1 MTRSG
6 GIAAI
11 AAAVAVAG
19 TWLAWRDDAA
29 SVARPHPLDGAAV
42 FMAKG
47 CAVCHDAS
55 GSRAAF
61 DGFPSLVDAPQ
72 WAADRNPDLSAEEYV
87 RQSVLAP
94 GEYISPAFTT
104 SAGPTDAMPGL
115 QVSAAEL
122 DALVDFVLQRS
133 DTGG

>member
-6 GIAAI
+6 GMAAF

-19 TWLAWRDDAA
+19 TWLAWRDDTAT
-29 SVARPHPLDGAAV
+29 VAGPHPLDGAAV

-47 CAVCHDAS
+47 CAVCHDAP
-55 GSRAAF
+55 GTRAAF
-61 DGFPSLVDAPQ
+61 EGFPSLVDAPE
-72 WAADRNPDLSAEEYV
+72 WAADRNPDLGAEAYV

-94 GEYISPAFTT
+94 GEYISPAFTAA
-104 SAGPTDAMPGL
+104 AGPTDAMPGL

-133 DTGG
+133 DPGG